1 MIPGESGHFARECPS
16 AEAGGSRGGGSGG
29 RDCFKCGKPGH
40 FARECPNDGGGEGGT
55 WKSDKSGKPGFRS
68 SWSNDQAGSNSGKGW
83 GNSNADAEKKTDG
96 VSSSWSKEI
105 CGVMKKEKM
114 KKGKMKKEK
123 MKKGKMQMH

>member
-1 MIPGESGHFARECPS
+1 MIPGESGHCARECPS

-68 SWSNDQAGSNSGKGW
+68 SWSNNQAGSNSGKGW
-83 GNSNADAEKKTDG
+83 VIQMLMQRKRLMGFHLVGVKKF
-96 VSSSWSKEI
+96 VA
-105 CGVMKKEKM
+105 
-114 KKGKMKKEK
+114 
-123 MKKGKMQMH
+123 